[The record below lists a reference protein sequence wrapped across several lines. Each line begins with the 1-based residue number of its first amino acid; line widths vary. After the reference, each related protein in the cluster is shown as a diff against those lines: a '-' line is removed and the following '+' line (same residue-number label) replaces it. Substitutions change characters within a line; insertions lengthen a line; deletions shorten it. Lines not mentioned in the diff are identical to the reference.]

1 MGDLH
6 GNRIINAVNI
16 ILYLLTVF
24 SISKTAY
31 VNVPVLQQ
39 NPCVVALLNVWKKKP
54 SCYYQ
59 NLF

>member
-39 NPCVVALLNVWKKKP
+39 NPCVVALLNV
-54 SCYYQ
+54 
-59 NLF
+59 